1 MSGRTPSDC
10 KACRTG
16 GPHDDLPWARGDDR
30 TDRRRG
36 VARRNPVGTAP
47 RHRLPAL
54 EQRDRGDGRARARPR
69 RRLGCV
75 RKAGGLLPRAGAPRR
90 LSALPEHTTT
100 APPCRSP
107 SAPGPPTPDRWRSDA
122 VRADADTPSTAW
134 TRPRRGTCTVTRTH
148 PDCAAGDGA
157 HPSSRS
163 HSPLS
168 TSLWSAPSAARKI
181 AARKTTTAGGCPG
194 TTPFLDSRP
203 PLGGLL
209 SPTKTE

>member
-16 GPHDDLPWARGDDR
+16 GPHDDLPWARGHGR

-36 VARRNPVGTAP
+36 VAVRR
-47 RHRLPAL
+47 L
-54 EQRDRGDGRARARPR
+54 R
-69 RRLGCV
+69 RR
-75 RKAGGLLPRAGAPRR
+75 RRAPGWSLAPAVLAKRR
-90 LSALPEHTTT
+90 LSAQPEHPTT
-100 APPCRSP
+100 APPHRSP
-107 SAPGPPTPDRWRSDA
+107 CGPGPPTPDRWRSDA